1 MADVQSLRL
10 PDRRRPLPAAST
22 ACRPRDTLAYKP
34 TGSPD
39 ISDIFISYSR
49 EDQVVARLYAET
61 LEAEGFSVWWDAAL
75 RSGEAFDE
83 AIEAALR
90 AAKAVVVL
98 WSPRSVGSRWVRAE
112 ATLADR
118 NKTLAPV
125 IIEPCERPI
134 MFELTQTID
143 LSHWRGAADDRA
155 WLSLVEEVR
164 RFVGLRDTPELA
176 VGAAAPQKP
185 SDGRPSILV
194 LPMINM
200 SGDPEQE
207 YFSDG
212 VSEDIITD
220 LGRVSALS
228 VVSRATAFSYKG
240 KTVAPGQ
247 LAAGLGITHILEGS
261 VRKSGSRVRIT
272 AQLLDAAR
280 DTQVWGERFDRT
292 LDDIFAIQDEISQAI
307 VGALKLKLAPAEKQ
321 AIEQRQTASAE
332 AYELYLMAR
341 QFGRTGSERL
351 KPLIVRICQR
361 AVDLDPNFGQAWAQI
376 AIAEAEAYQR
386 VVEGMTYEHA
396 LHAAE
401 RAVAVSPDLAE
412 AHAAMAEVLLR
423 GPSMDLAAGQPFA
436 ETALR
441 LDPDCYDAHL
451 WFGYQSLAQQR
462 WEDSVRHFE
471 IASALDPV
479 AYRPVGMVV
488 QVYRALGDQA
498 NLLAAA
504 RRCLA
509 RCERLLAIEPDHGG
523 ALGFLVTAL
532 AELGDVDRARD
543 WARRAVLFDPD
554 NTRLHYNLGCGM
566 AELGDAE
573 AACDLLEGIIDKV
586 SASWLL
592 WMDADNSLDLIREHP
607 RFVALMARGAARLAD
622 SAEDMQF
629 VEA

>member
-1 MADVQSLRL
+1 MA
-10 PDRRRPLPAAST
+10 
-22 ACRPRDTLAYKP
+22 
-34 TGSPD
+34 

-49 EDQVVARLYAET
+49 EDQAIARRYAEA
-61 LEAEGFSVWWDAAL
+61 LEAQGFSVWWDTAL

-98 WSPRSVGSRWVRAE
+98 WSPRSVVSRWVRAE

-134 MFELTQTID
+134 MFELTQTAD
-143 LSHWRGAADDRA
+143 LSHWQGELDDPA
-155 WLSLVEEVR
+155 WLSLVGEVR
-164 RFVGLRDTPELA
+164 RFVGVRDAPA
-176 VGAAAPQKP
+176 PAAAASPRATT
-185 SDGRPSILV
+185 DARPSILV
-194 LPMINM
+194 LPLINM

-228 VVSRATAFSYKG
+228 VVSRNTAFSYKG

-247 LAAGLGITHILEGS
+247 LAATLGISHILEGS
-261 VRKSGSRVRIT
+261 VRKSGQRVRIT

-280 DTQVWGERFDRT
+280 DTQIWAERFDRT

-307 VGALKLKLAPAEKQ
+307 VGALKVKLAPAEKQ
-321 AIEQRQTASAE
+321 ALEQRHTANAE
-332 AYELYLMAR
+332 AYELYLLAR

-351 KPLIVRICQR
+351 KPLIVRICER
-361 AVDLDPNFGQAWAQI
+361 AVTLDPNFGQAWAQI

-386 VVEGMTYEHA
+386 VVKGMTYEHA

-401 RAVAVSPDLAE
+401 RAVAVSPGLAE
-412 AHAAMAEVLLR
+412 AHAAMAEVLMR
-423 GPSMDLAAGQPFA
+423 GPSMDLVGGQPFV

-451 WFGYQSLAQQR
+451 CAGYQKLAQHR
-462 WEDSVRHFE
+462 WDDSVRHFE
-471 IASALDPV
+471 AAIALDPV
-479 AYRPVGMVV
+479 AYRPAGMVI
-488 QVYRALGDQA
+488 QVYKALGDEE
-498 NLLAAA
+498 NVLAAA
-504 RRCLA
+504 RRCLT

-523 ALGFLVTAL
+523 ALGFLVTSL
-532 AELGDVDRARD
+532 ADLGEVDRARD

-554 NTRLHYNLGCGM
+554 NMRLHYNLACGL
-566 AELGDAE
+566 AELGDAD
-573 AACDLLEGIIDKV
+573 AACDLLDGIIDKV

-592 WMDADNSLDLIREHP
+592 WMEADNSLDRIRNHP
-607 RFVALMARGAARLAD
+607 RFVAVMARGAARFAEPEDAERLA
-622 SAEDMQF
+622 SA
-629 VEA
+629 

>member
-1 MADVQSLRL
+1 M
-10 PDRRRPLPAAST
+10 
-22 ACRPRDTLAYKP
+22 
-34 TGSPD
+34 
-39 ISDIFISYSR
+39 I
-49 EDQVVARLYAET
+49 
-61 LEAEGFSVWWDAAL
+61 
-75 RSGEAFDE
+75 
-83 AIEAALR
+83 
-90 AAKAVVVL
+90 VL
-98 WSPRSVGSRWVRAE
+98 WSPRSVVSRWVRAE

-134 MFELTQTID
+134 MFELTQTAD
-143 LSHWRGAADDRA
+143 LCHWQGAPDDPV
-155 WLSLVEEVR
+155 WLSLVAEVR
-164 RFVGLRDTPELA
+164 RFVGLRDAPLPAAPA
-176 VGAAAPQKP
+176 VGHPAAGDA
-185 SDGRPSILV
+185 RPSILV
-194 LPMINM
+194 MPLINM

-228 VVSRATAFSYKG
+228 VVSRNTAFSYKG

-247 LAAGLGITHILEGS
+247 LAAALGITHILEGS
-261 VRKSGSRVRIT
+261 VRKSGQRVRIT

-280 DTQVWGERFDRT
+280 DTQVWAERFDRT

-307 VGALKLKLAPAEKQ
+307 VSALKVKLAPAEKQ
-321 AIEQRQTASAE
+321 ALEQRATASAE
-332 AYELYLMAR
+332 AYELYLLAR

-361 AVDLDPNFGQAWAQI
+361 AVALDPDFGHAWAQI

-386 VVEGMTYEHA
+386 GVEGLTYEHA

-401 RAVAVSPDLAE
+401 RAVAVAPGLAE
-412 AHAAMAEVLLR
+412 AHAAMAEVLMR
-423 GPSMDLAAGQPFA
+423 GPSMDLVAGQPFV

-451 WFGYQSLAQQR
+451 CAGYQTLAQHR

-471 IASALDPV
+471 AAVALDPV
-479 AYRPVGMVV
+479 AYRPAGMVI
-488 QVYRALGDQA
+488 QAYRALGDGE
-498 NLLAAA
+498 NVLAAA

-509 RCERLLAIEPDHGG
+509 RCQQLLASEPDHGG

-554 NTRLHYNLGCGM
+554 NMRLHYNLACGL

-573 AACDLLEGIIDKV
+573 AACDLLDGIIDRV

-592 WMDADNSLDLIREHP
+592 WIETDNSLDPIRDHP
-607 RFVALMARGAARLAD
+607 RFVAVMARGAARFANRVD
-622 SAEDMQF
+622 VAQ
-629 VEA
+629 VERA

>member
-1 MADVQSLRL
+1 
-10 PDRRRPLPAAST
+10 
-22 ACRPRDTLAYKP
+22 
-34 TGSPD
+34 
-39 ISDIFISYSR
+39 
-49 EDQVVARLYAET
+49 
-61 LEAEGFSVWWDAAL
+61 
-75 RSGEAFDE
+75 
-83 AIEAALR
+83 LR

-98 WSPRSVGSRWVRAE
+98 WSPRSVASRWVRAE

-125 IIEPCERPI
+125 IIEACERPI
-134 MFELTQTID
+134 MFELTQTAD
-143 LSHWRGAADDRA
+143 LSHWQGELDDPA
-155 WLSLVEEVR
+155 WLSLVAEVR
-164 RFVGLRDTPELA
+164 RFVGVRDTPLP
-176 VGAAAPQKP
+176 AAATVLASPAG
-185 SDGRPSILV
+185 SADGRPSILV
-194 LPMINM
+194 LPLINM

-228 VVSRATAFSYKG
+228 VVSRNTAFSYKG

-247 LAAGLGITHILEGS
+247 LAAALGVTHILEGS
-261 VRKSGSRVRIT
+261 VRKSGQRVRIT

-280 DTQVWGERFDRT
+280 DAQVWAERFDRT

-307 VGALKLKLAPAEKQ
+307 VGALKVKLAPAEKQ
-321 AIEQRQTASAE
+321 ALEQRHTANAE
-332 AYELYLMAR
+332 AYELCLLAR

-351 KPLIVRICQR
+351 KPLIVRICER
-361 AVDLDPNFGQAWAQI
+361 AVTLDPNFGQAWAQI

-396 LHAAE
+396 LHAAG
-401 RAVAVSPDLAE
+401 RAVAVSPGLAE
-412 AHAAMAEVLLR
+412 AHAAMAEVLMR
-423 GPSMDLAAGQPFA
+423 GPSMDLVGGQPFV

-451 WFGYQSLAQQR
+451 CAGYQKLAQHR
-462 WEDSVRHFE
+462 WDDSVRHFE
-471 IASALDPV
+471 AAIALDPV
-479 AYRPVGMVV
+479 AYRPAGMVI
-488 QVYRALGDQA
+488 QVYKALGDEE
-498 NLLAAA
+498 NVLAAA

-532 AELGDVDRARD
+532 ADLGDVDRARD

-554 NTRLHYNLGCGM
+554 NIRLHYNLACGM

-573 AACDLLEGIIDKV
+573 AACDLLDGIIDKV

-592 WMDADNSLDLIREHP
+592 WMEADNSLDRIRNHP
-607 RFVALMARGAARLAD
+607 RFVAVMARGAARVAEPPDAERLA
-622 SAEDMQF
+622 SA
-629 VEA
+629 